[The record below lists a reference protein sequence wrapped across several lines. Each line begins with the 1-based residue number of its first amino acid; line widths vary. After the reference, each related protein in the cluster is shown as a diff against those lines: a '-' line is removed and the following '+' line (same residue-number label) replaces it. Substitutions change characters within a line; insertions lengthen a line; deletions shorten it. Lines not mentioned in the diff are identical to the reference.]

1 MRVTHNMMSNSIL
14 LHLQRQT
21 EQLYNVQTKIATGKQ
36 LNKPSDDPIGLRQ
49 VLNYRS
55 KLSIIEQY
63 QDNINRGKTL
73 IESNELTLELMDELI
88 GLARGLAQQYSDPDL
103 SPEDKQM
110 AAKEVQD
117 IYDQIVALAN
127 SKFGGNYIF
136 SGHQT
141 DTAPFSHLVEIT
153 GGVAADLI
161 LGLSDDATDVTI
173 EIRDQNGTV
182 VRTINLGDGIT
193 PGSGGTQGIN
203 TIAWDGLDD
212 GGLPLVDGQY
222 SFTITAMNGA
232 NTVQDYVTYNGD
244 DGQLPIVIGENIEIA
259 IDMDGRNYF
268 TPAGGVNLFETLQD
282 IVAGFNNPDL
292 EAGSV
297 QIMAAID
304 QLDQACQK
312 INAKRS
318 EYGPKLYRLEQAEN
332 YWMYFSSNLEI
343 AISKIEEADITRAA
357 LELSNL
363 ELAYET
369 TIATAARMIQ
379 PGLVNFLK

>member
-14 LHLQRQT
+14 LHLQRQA
-21 EQLYNVQTKIATGKQ
+21 EQLYNVQTKIATGKK
-36 LNKPSDDPIGLRQ
+36 LNKPSDDPIGLGQ
-49 VLNYRS
+49 VLDYRS
-55 KLSIIEQY
+55 KLAVIEQY
-63 QDNINRGKTL
+63 QDNINQGKTRM
-73 IESNELTLELMDELI
+73 ESNELTLELMDELI
-88 GLARGLAQQYSDPDL
+88 GLARGLAQDYSDPDL
-103 SPEDKQM
+103 APEDKQM
-110 AAKEVQD
+110 AAKEIQD

-161 LGLSDDATDVTI
+161 VGLSDDATDVTI

-193 PGSGGTQGIN
+193 PGSGGTDGIN

-222 SFTITAMNGA
+222 TFTITAMNGA
-232 NTVQDYVTYNGD
+232 STVQDYVTYNGD
-244 DGQLPIVIGENIEIA
+244 DGQLPIIIGENIEVA

-268 TPAGGVNLFETLQD
+268 TPAGGVNLFETLKD
-282 IVAGFNNPDL
+282 LVTGLNNPDP

-297 QIMAAID
+297 QIMATID
-304 QLDQACQK
+304 QLDQACQQ
-312 INAKRS
+312 INTKRS
-318 EYGPKLYRLEQAEN
+318 EYGPDLYRLEQAEN
-332 YWMYFSSNLEI
+332 HWMYFSSNLEM
-343 AISKIEEADITRAA
+343 AISKIEEADITEAA

-369 TIATAARMIQ
+369 TLATAARIIQ
-379 PGLVNFLK
+379 PGLVDFLK